1 MNTLVDDDDA
11 DVEDLRTCIGM
22 ATATGLAPDL
32 LWQDAGKPVLC
43 MQRGE
48 YNLEGPEPPALD
60 PAVFVDDDGS
70 QWLVS
75 TCCRRAGRSGGLTKQ
90 KVFGGAHIWL
100 TELDPE
106 TGFLADDPPS
116 PASWED
122 EGGPA
127 PSTGWWHL
135 ANAPFGSDPEAD
147 DNWAEAAYMHKHDG
161 YYYLFVNYFACC
173 NGPDSTYEIR
183 VGRSRNITGPYVC
196 PAGKSML
203 EGNRYELSD

>member
-1 MNTLVDDDDA
+1 M
-11 DVEDLRTCIGM
+11 
-22 ATATGLAPDL
+22 
-32 LWQDAGKPVLC
+32 
-43 MQRGE
+43 
-48 YNLEGPEPPALD
+48 
-60 PAVFVDDDGS
+60 
-70 QWLVS
+70 
-75 TCCRRAGRSGGLTKQ
+75 
-90 KVFGGAHIWL
+90 FGGAHIWL

-135 ANAPFGSDPEAD
+135 ANGPFGSDPEAD

>member
-48 YNLEGPEPPALD
+48 YNLEAPEPPALD

-75 TCCRRAGRSGGLTKQ
+75 TCCRRARRSGGLTKK

-135 ANAPFGSDPEAD
+135 ANRPFGSDPEAD

-196 PAGKSML
+196 PTGKSML